1 MAAGRRGESSLFRFT
16 EEKSSRAGE
25 GGTRTDT
32 RGHTRARTGT
42 HATTGT
48 NEHAANTP
56 PQPTQKNVDQQ
67 CTQQGRSG
75 AKDAAHGTKHAQ
87 GATAQIHRTLGI
99 HTITENPQKK
109 ITGHPK
115 NLFKFACKI
124 FPAAAPPPSSTSRKT
139 TTRRSSLMR
148 HLAKKGDNIGRH
160 GVSLASSPPSL
171 CWELVQ
177 CAGETCDRDHRVRP
191 IIYQKDSPQHGYAPF
206 GGVRL
211 ACVRGVCGRTGW
223 ARSQHTSHAG
233 IQIAACP
240 PSPHPR
246 RPSPPPPS
254 VPLPPHRPTA
264 PPVSAFTVHGESGGD
279 EWRREEGSGRGGR
292 SGKPAALCEVA
303 AARLAA
309 RSAVPSAPRSMGD
322 VAACGKVGAV
332 AGGGGWW

>member
-1 MAAGRRGESSLFRFT
+1 MVASKSGWQLPKCYLSCRLEQAASSVASASAKSPLTDSMHRWRQGGVARVRSSDSQRKNHRGQGR
-16 EEKSSRAGE
+16 

-109 ITGHPK
+109 ITGFHPK

-139 TTRRSSLMR
+139 TTRRSSLR

-177 CAGETCDRDHRVRP
+177 CAGETCDRDH
-191 IIYQKDSPQHGYAPF
+191 
-206 GGVRL
+206 L
-211 ACVRGVCGRTGW
+211 CEGRT
-223 ARSQHTSHAG
+223 RCT
-233 IQIAACP
+233 P
-240 PSPHPR
+240 
-246 RPSPPPPS
+246 
-254 VPLPPHRPTA
+254 
-264 PPVSAFTVHGESGGD
+264 E
-279 EWRREEGSGRGGR
+279 
-292 SGKPAALCEVA
+292 
-303 AARLAA
+303 
-309 RSAVPSAPRSMGD
+309 
-322 VAACGKVGAV
+322 CG
-332 AGGGGWW
+332 